1 MRIDIDTCEEILITI
16 TRNKTRSL
24 LTAFGVFWGIFMLV
38 ALIGGGQGLQGPPGG
53 GQGGGQVKSQGSM
66 SFRLRTMGSTASTT
80 AIGRLL
86 RFIIC
91 TSGSPTRILEEKIL
105 ALPSLPKRSTRLS
118 KTASPLIS
126 AGREPP
132 TKASAVMR

>member
-1 MRIDIDTCEEILITI
+1 MQ
-16 TRNKTRSL
+16 
-24 LTAFGVFWGIFMLV
+24 GGISVSSFS
-38 ALIGGGQGLQGPPGG
+38 AQHPQGGGGGGQGLQGPPGG

-80 AIGRLL
+80 ASGRLL
-86 RFIIC
+86 RPMPWQSPA
-91 TSGSPTRILEEKIL
+91 SGRKREVKIL